1 MRTFLAPLRLSLAG
15 GGTDVPPF
23 CNESGSKVINLA
35 INKFVKVEIEEIKN
49 QFSLKKTA
57 DVFIRSTSGYSQP
70 ENQFAQ
76 QLSRSIEHHFSLK
89 ENLAITIT
97 NPVRPNSGLG
107 TSSTMIVATL
117 KALDVVLGTKKQDMD
132 LIALALQIE
141 RIEMGVKGGFQ
152 DFFPA
157 IFGGLNLINFDQE
170 SKEWTCSKFSITESF
185 VSILNRSLFAIEL
198 GILRESE
205 RVIEDQIERSLNADS
220 LTTMALKRQL
230 DIVDS
235 LGKAIEAEDFDSI
248 VICVDHSYESKKNF
262 SPLITNEI
270 INQTESTLRAFGGRG
285 IKVSGAG
292 GGGHMFCFFPEGK
305 PDSLVNAIPNSMK
318 TLDFQFE
325 QRGFREIT

>member
-23 CNESGSKVINLA
+23 CNQNGSKVINLA

-57 DVFIRSTSGYSQP
+57 DVFVRSTSGYSQP
-70 ENQFAQ
+70 KNQFAQ

-89 ENLAITIT
+89 DNLAITIT

-117 KALDVVLGTKKQDMD
+117 KALDVILGTKIQNMD

-157 IFGGLNLINFDQE
+157 MFGGLNLINFDKE
-170 SKEWTCSKFSITESF
+170 SKEWTCSRFSITESF
-185 VSILNRSLFAIEL
+185 VSLLNSSLFALEL
-198 GILRESE
+198 GILRNSE
-205 RVIEDQIERSLNADS
+205 RVIEDQIERSLHADS

-235 LGKAIEAEDFDSI
+235 LGKAIETEDFDSI
-248 VICVDHSYESKKNF
+248 VICVDQSYESKKNF
-262 SPLITNEI
+262 SPLITNEV
-270 INQTESTLRAFGGRG
+270 INQTESTLRALGGRG

-305 PDSLVNAIPNSMK
+305 PDSLVNAIPKSMK

>member
-1 MRTFLAPLRLSLAG
+1 LRTFLAPLRLSLAG

-23 CNESGSKVINLA
+23 CDENGSKVINLA
-35 INKFVKVEIEEIKN
+35 INKFVKVEIEKTKN
-49 QFSLKKTA
+49 RSLLEKTA
-57 DVFIRSTSGYSQP
+57 NVFVRSTSGYSQP

-76 QLSRSIEHHFSLK
+76 QLSTSIESHFSLRD
-89 ENLAITIT
+89 NLAITIT

-117 KALDVVLGTKKQDMD
+117 KGLDIVLGTEMQNMD
-132 LIALALQIE
+132 LIDLALRIE

-157 IFGGLNLINFDQE
+157 IFGGLNLINFSKE
-170 SKEWTCSKFSITESF
+170 SKEWTCRRFCISESF
-185 VSILNRSLFAIEL
+185 VSILNSSLFALEL
-198 GILRESE
+198 GILRDSE
-205 RVIEDQIERSLNADS
+205 KVIEDQIERSLRADS
-220 LTTMALKRQL
+220 PTTMALKRQL

-235 LGKAIEAEDFDSI
+235 LGKAIEVEDLASI
-248 VICVDHSYESKKNF
+248 ANCVDQSYESKKNF

-270 INQTESTLRAFGGRG
+270 INQTESTLKASGGRG
-285 IKVSGAG
+285 IKVSGVG

-305 PDSLVNAIPNSMK
+305 PDSLLNTVPNSMK
-318 TLDFQFE
+318 ILDFQFE

>member
-157 IFGGLNLINFDQE
+157 IFGGLNLINFEQE

-235 LGKAIEAEDFDSI
+235 LGKAIDTEDFDSI

-270 INQTESTLRAFGGRG
+270 INQMESTLRAFGGRG

>member
-23 CNESGSKVINLA
+23 CNQSGSKVINLA

-57 DVFIRSTSGYSQP
+57 DVFVRSTSGYSQP

-89 ENLAITIT
+89 DNLAITIT

-117 KALDVVLGTKKQDMD
+117 KALDVVLGTKMQNMD

-157 IFGGLNLINFDQE
+157 IFGGLNLINFDKE
-170 SKEWTCSKFSITESF
+170 SKEWACSKFSITDSF
-185 VSILNRSLFAIEL
+185 VSLLNSSLFALEL
-198 GILRESE
+198 GILRDSE
-205 RVIEDQIERSLNADS
+205 RVIEDQIERSLKTDS

-235 LGKAIEAEDFDSI
+235 LGKAIDTEDFDSI
-248 VICVDHSYESKKNF
+248 VICVDQSYESKKNF
-262 SPLITNEI
+262 SPLITNEV
-270 INQTESTLRAFGGRG
+270 INQTESTLRALGGRG

-305 PDSLVNAIPNSMK
+305 PDSLVNAIPKSMK

>member
-23 CNESGSKVINLA
+23 CNQSGSKVINLA

-57 DVFIRSTSGYSQP
+57 DVFVRSTSGYSQP

-89 ENLAITIT
+89 DNLAITIT

-117 KALDVVLGTKKQDMD
+117 KALDVVLGTKMQNMD

-157 IFGGLNLINFDQE
+157 IFGGLNLINFDKE
-170 SKEWTCSKFSITESF
+170 SKEWACSKFSITDSF
-185 VSILNRSLFAIEL
+185 VSFLNSSLFALEL
-198 GILRESE
+198 GILRDSE
-205 RVIEDQIERSLNADS
+205 RVIEDQIERSLKTDS

-235 LGKAIEAEDFDSI
+235 LGKAIETEDFDSI
-248 VICVDHSYESKKNF
+248 VICVDQSYESKKNF
-262 SPLITNEI
+262 SPLITNEV
-270 INQTESTLRAFGGRG
+270 INQTESTLRALGGRG

-305 PDSLVNAIPNSMK
+305 PDSLVNAIPKSMK

>member
-23 CNESGSKVINLA
+23 CNENGSKVINLA

-157 IFGGLNLINFDQE
+157 IFGGLNLINFEQE

-235 LGKAIEAEDFDSI
+235 LGKAIDTEDFDSI

-270 INQTESTLRAFGGRG
+270 INQMESTLRAFGGRG

>member
-1 MRTFLAPLRLSLAG
+1 
-15 GGTDVPPF
+15 
-23 CNESGSKVINLA
+23 
-35 INKFVKVEIEEIKN
+35 
-49 QFSLKKTA
+49 
-57 DVFIRSTSGYSQP
+57 
-70 ENQFAQ
+70 
-76 QLSRSIEHHFSLK
+76 
-89 ENLAITIT
+89 
-97 NPVRPNSGLG
+97 
-107 TSSTMIVATL
+107 MIVATL

-170 SKEWTCSKFSITESF
+170 SKEWACSKFSITESF

-235 LGKAIEAEDFDSI
+235 LGKAIDTEDFDSI

>member
-23 CNESGSKVINLA
+23 CDKSGSKVINLA

-57 DVFIRSTSGYSQP
+57 DVFVRSTSGYSQP

-76 QLSRSIEHHFSLK
+76 QLSRSIEHHFSLRD
-89 ENLAITIT
+89 NLAISIT

-117 KALDVVLGTKKQDMD
+117 KALDVVLGTKMQNMD

-157 IFGGLNLINFDQE
+157 IFGGLNLINFDKE
-170 SKEWTCSKFSITESF
+170 SKEWTCSKFSITDSF
-185 VSILNRSLFAIEL
+185 ISLLNSSLFALEL
-198 GILRESE
+198 GIQRDSE
-205 RVIEDQIERSLNADS
+205 RVIEDQIERSLNTDS

-235 LGKAIEAEDFDSI
+235 LGKAIETEDFDSI
-248 VICVDHSYESKKNF
+248 VICVDQSYESKKELFTFN
-262 SPLITNEI
+262 NE
-270 INQTESTLRAFGGRG
+270 
-285 IKVSGAG
+285 
-292 GGGHMFCFFPEGK
+292 
-305 PDSLVNAIPNSMK
+305 
-318 TLDFQFE
+318 
-325 QRGFREIT
+325 

>member
-23 CNESGSKVINLA
+23 CNQSGSKVINLA
-35 INKFVKVEIEEIKN
+35 INKFVKIEIEEIKN

-157 IFGGLNLINFDQE
+157 IFGGLNLINFEQE

-235 LGKAIEAEDFDSI
+235 LGKAIETEDFDSI
-248 VICVDHSYESKKNF
+248 VICVDQSYESKKNF
-262 SPLITNEI
+262 SPLITNEV
-270 INQTESTLRAFGGRG
+270 INQTESTLRALGGRG

>member
-23 CNESGSKVINLA
+23 CNQSGSKVINLA

-57 DVFIRSTSGYSQP
+57 DVFVRSTSGYSQP

-89 ENLAITIT
+89 DNLAITIT

-117 KALDVVLGTKKQDMD
+117 KALDVVLGTKMQNMD

-157 IFGGLNLINFDQE
+157 IFGGLNLINFDKE
-170 SKEWTCSKFSITESF
+170 SKEWACSKFSITDSF
-185 VSILNRSLFAIEL
+185 VSLLNSSLFALEL
-198 GILRESE
+198 GILRDSE
-205 RVIEDQIERSLNADS
+205 RVIEDQIERSLKTDS

-235 LGKAIEAEDFDSI
+235 LGKAIETEDFDSI
-248 VICVDHSYESKKNF
+248 VICVDQSYESKKNF
-262 SPLITNEI
+262 SPLITNEV
-270 INQTESTLRAFGGRG
+270 INQTESTLRALGGRG

-305 PDSLVNAIPNSMK
+305 PDSLVNAIPKSMK

>member
-1 MRTFLAPLRLSLAG
+1 LSLAG

-23 CNESGSKVINLA
+23 CNENGSKVINLA

-157 IFGGLNLINFDQE
+157 IFGGLNLINFEQE

-235 LGKAIEAEDFDSI
+235 LGKAIDTEDFDSI

-270 INQTESTLRAFGGRG
+270 INQMESTLRAFGGRG

>member
-1 MRTFLAPLRLSLAG
+1 
-15 GGTDVPPF
+15 
-23 CNESGSKVINLA
+23 
-35 INKFVKVEIEEIKN
+35 
-49 QFSLKKTA
+49 
-57 DVFIRSTSGYSQP
+57 
-70 ENQFAQ
+70 
-76 QLSRSIEHHFSLK
+76 
-89 ENLAITIT
+89 
-97 NPVRPNSGLG
+97 
-107 TSSTMIVATL
+107 MIVATL

-235 LGKAIEAEDFDSI
+235 LGKAIDTEDFDSI
-248 VICVDHSYESKKNF
+248 VICVDQSYESKKNF

-285 IKVSGAG
+285 VKVSGAG